1 MKKIYLFIIFF
12 TALLSSSCNKWLDVK
27 LINMREDSQQFST
40 ENGFKEALA
49 GIYFNMSNPV
59 LYGQTLSFG
68 ALDVMSRTYDYG
80 QVMMGYRMYRD
91 YEYKDADMERIMN
104 SVWFSMYSNLAS
116 INHILMWSDKNKSV
130 LSQNAYNQ
138 IRGEALGLRAFLQYD
153 IYRLFAPDI
162 KQNKNIS
169 LLPYQ
174 LNFDVKTPEV
184 YSTEA
189 YLQYVVKDLIDA
201 NELLRNDPITEVI
214 PYKIDLVANKDFA
227 DQYVARMNLYAVKA
241 LLARV
246 YMDIGGDKI
255 QEARRLA
262 EEVIQSG
269 KFALLNGNKSI
280 NVAKA
285 NQDLL
290 FSDEHIFSL
299 RNKNIRENAKGLHKL
314 VISSDGNLSMS
325 PGFKPLI
332 YENDNDDYRLNW
344 FDQLYIIKYNVD
356 NTASFFPKVPLIK
369 LSEMYLIA
377 AEGWMNDN
385 PTKAAELL
393 QQFKQSRTTKNI
405 ALETVDVNTIVK
417 EYRKE
422 FLFEGQLFFLYK
434 RLNHTILG
442 NTLGEDMDASSQVF
456 VIPIPKEE
464 IENGHRKTNN

>member
-1 MKKIYLFIIFF
+1 MKKIYLYIIFF

-49 GIYFNMSNPV
+49 GIYFNMSSPV

-68 ALDVMSRTYDYG
+68 GLDLMSRTYDYG
-80 QVMMGYRMYRD
+80 QVMNSYRMYRD
-91 YEYKDADMERIMN
+91 FEYKDGDMERMMY
-104 SVWFSMYSNLAS
+104 SVWFSMYSNIAS

-130 LSQNAYNQ
+130 LSQSAYNQ

-153 IYRLFAPDI
+153 IYRLFAPDV

-174 LNFDVKTPEV
+174 LNFDVKTPDV
-184 YSTEA
+184 YPTEI
-189 YLQYVVKDLIDA
+189 YLQYIVKDLTDA
-201 NELLRNDPITEVI
+201 AALLKNDPITEVV
-214 PYKIDLVANKDFA
+214 PYKIDVIANKDMA
-227 DQYVARMNLYAVKA
+227 DQYVARMNLYAAKA

-246 YMDIGGDKI
+246 YMDMGGDKI
-255 QEARRLA
+255 SDARNLA
-262 EEVIQSG
+262 EEVINSK
-269 KFALLNGNKSI
+269 KFGLLDGNKSI

-299 RNKNIRENAKGLHKL
+299 RNKSIRENAKGLHKL
-314 VISSDGNLSMS
+314 IISSDGNLSMS

-356 NTASFFPKVPLIK
+356 NTARFFPKMPLIK

-377 AEGWMNDN
+377 AEGWMTEN
-385 PTKAAELL
+385 PAKASSLL

-405 ALETVDVNTIVK
+405 VPETVDINVIVK

-442 NTLGEDMDASSQVF
+442 NTLGEDMEASNQVF
-456 VIPIPKEE
+456 VIPVPKEE